1 MRPCKPE
8 SKSGS
13 KRSLRNE
20 SKDRLS
26 GKNLFRKRAKML
38 VGTSKLKETLF
49 KIRLANMRERPESL
63 RSWKLSLF
71 ASYRRHRQTRKWHSK
86 SWSQQ

>member
-1 MRPCKPE
+1 MRPCRPE

-26 GKNLFRKRAKML
+26 GKSLFRKGAKMHA
-38 VGTSKLKETLF
+38 GTSKRKVTLY
-49 KIRLANMRERPESL
+49 KIRLATTRKRLESW
-63 RSWKLSLF
+63 RSWRLSFF
-71 ASYRRHRQTRKWHSK
+71 ANYKRHRQTRKWHSK